1 MKITEILVTYTNI
14 IKFMSDSEP
23 VEFSC
28 QWQFSNL
35 IIRRIFFYFFVVV
48 HYIYIFAFFFEE
60 VVHKI
65 LSINVTNF
73 TWKAQKKSFYCF
85 A

>member
-14 IKFMSDSEP
+14 IISISDSEP

-28 QWQFSNL
+28 HWQFSNL
-35 IIRRIFFYFFVVV
+35 IIRIILFSLFAFFF
-48 HYIYIFAFFFEE
+48 FFFEE

-65 LSINVTNF
+65 LSINVTYF
-73 TWKAQKKSFYCF
+73 TWKARKSFYCCV
-85 A
+85 

>member
-14 IKFMSDSEP
+14 IISISDSEP

-35 IIRRIFFYFFVVV
+35 IIRIILFSL
-48 HYIYIFAFFFEE
+48 FAFFF
-60 VVHKI
+60 
-65 LSINVTNF
+65 F
-73 TWKAQKKSFYCF
+73 F
-85 A
+85 

>member
-14 IKFMSDSEP
+14 ITSISDSEP

-35 IIRRIFFYFFVVV
+35 IIRIILFSLFCFF
-48 HYIYIFAFFFEE
+48 FFFEE

-65 LSINVTNF
+65 LSIRPNVTYF
-73 TWKAQKKSFYCF
+73 AWKAWKSFYCCV
-85 A
+85 